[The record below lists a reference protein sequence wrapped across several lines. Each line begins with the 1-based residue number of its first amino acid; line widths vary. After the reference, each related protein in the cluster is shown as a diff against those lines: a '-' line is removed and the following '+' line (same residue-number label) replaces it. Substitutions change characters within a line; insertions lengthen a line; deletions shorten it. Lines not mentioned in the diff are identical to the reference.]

1 MENGFLKFN
10 RKILLSLL
18 TSAAVTLTVP
28 ASYAQESLPG
38 EGKTV
43 QLAQP
48 TGDDTGWILTYIYA
62 QLLEELGYEALDVL
76 TVDLPVAFVSMA
88 QRDVDI
94 YPYGWFPLHNTYLD
108 GVANDVEVVGHVV
121 EQGALQGYLVD
132 RASAEALDI
141 TSLDDFKRDEV
152 KQAFDRDG
160 DGRADL
166 VACPAGWGCELTIT
180 YQMAAFELGD
190 HVNEIRAGY
199 SASMADAIAAY
210 QSGEPIF
217 FYTWTPNW
225 TVNELVPGED
235 VVWIETP
242 SIELPEEQQEL
253 ADAAIVSG
261 VDGCVSDPCQ
271 LGWPVNDISA
281 IASSAFLEENPAVRR
296 MLELA
301 SVDISF
307 IYAQNA
313 AMRDGENA
321 EEDLRRQAAEYI
333 EANRET
339 VDGWIEQA
347 VAAAQ

>member
-1 MENGFLKFN
+1 MNFN
-10 RKILLSLL
+10 RKLSI
-18 TSAAVTLTVP
+18 AVLASVAITATAS
-28 ASYAQESLPG
+28 ASYAQTSLPG

-48 TGDDTGWILTYIYA
+48 TGDDTGWILTDIYG
-62 QLLEELGYEALDVL
+62 QLLEELGYQTLDTL
-76 TVDLPVAFVSMA
+76 TIDLPVAFASMA
-88 QRDVDI
+88 QDDVSI

-108 GVANDVEVVGHVV
+108 AARGNVEVVGHVV

-132 RASAEALDI
+132 RASAEKLNI
-141 TSLDDFKRDEV
+141 TSLEDFKRDEV

-180 YQMAAFELGD
+180 YQMDAFELRD

-225 TVNELVPGED
+225 TVNELVPGKD

-242 SIELPEEQQEL
+242 SIELPEEQREL
-253 ADAAIVSG
+253 ADAAIVEG

-281 IASSAFLEENPAVRR
+281 VASSAFLEENPAVRTL
-296 MLELA
+296 LELA
-301 SVDISF
+301 SVDINF

-313 AMRDGENA
+313 AMRAGENT

-347 VAAAQ
+347 IASAQ